1 MATLQSSSQRNP
13 QRDGGPLKLEEFAGQ
28 LEENEKSEYE
38 SLVAEAKSEGI
49 DPKQL
54 RGRLAR
60 LATSVLKR
68 LGEQPNPGSIIGEF
82 SKTYLAVTQ
91 KHEALPLE
99 ELSRRF
105 PTTGIHP
112 QKLP

>member
-13 QRDGGPLKLEEFAGQ
+13 QRDGGPMKLVEFAEQ

-38 SLVAEAKSEGI
+38 TLVAEAESEGA

-60 LATSVLKR
+60 LASSVLKR
-68 LGEQPNPGSIIGEF
+68 LGEQPNPGPIIGEF
-82 SKTYLAVTQ
+82 SKTYLAFLQ
-91 KHEALPLE
+91 
-99 ELSRRF
+99 
-105 PTTGIHP
+105 
-112 QKLP
+112 

>member
-38 SLVAEAKSEGI
+38 SLVAEAKSEGA

-105 PTTGIHP
+105 HHWDTPS
-112 QKLP
+112 KAS